1 MFKLLYYLSYVLLLV
16 DNNLIGSLL
25 SLPDKPSGILN
36 RLSTPN
42 LPDVFWILNKIED
55 LGPHTT
61 EYRVSTVQATKF
73 KGEVG
78 FLLRFVKRMISAMLG
93 YFQQISTI
101 ISNSQLFSVKNSN
114 MYFVILSNAQ

>member
-1 MFKLLYYLSYVLLLV
+1 MFKLLCYLSYVLLLV

-55 LGPHTT
+55 LGAHTKLQ
-61 EYRVSTVQATKF
+61 ST
-73 KGEVG
+73 GCP
-78 FLLRFVKRMISAMLG
+78 LS
-93 YFQQISTI
+93 
-101 ISNSQLFSVKNSN
+101 SVHCPSYK
-114 MYFVILSNAQ
+114 IQR